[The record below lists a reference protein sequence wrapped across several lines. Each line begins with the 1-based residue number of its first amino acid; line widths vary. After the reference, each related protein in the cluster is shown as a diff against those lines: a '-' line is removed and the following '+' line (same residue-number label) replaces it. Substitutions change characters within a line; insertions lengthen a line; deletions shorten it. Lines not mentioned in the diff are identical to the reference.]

1 MITAYIGTKK
11 SLSWKKI
18 LISGNVIK
26 SLSDLSFYLQN
37 ADHNY
42 SLELPLNAFL
52 IFVFVSIA
60 VVVYLHK
67 EHTKWDLLQ
76 DLLSMIY
83 EIGHQKNSSP

>member
-1 MITAYIGTKK
+1 MKEIR
-11 SLSWKKI
+11 
-18 LISGNVIK
+18 ISGNVIK

-52 IFVFVSIA
+52 LFVFVSIA

-67 EHTKWDLLQ
+67 EHTK
-76 DLLSMIY
+76 
-83 EIGHQKNSSP
+83 